1 MTGGRPSWF
10 GGLDQRTAR
19 AVWSRLAE
27 PGDHEA
33 AALVQRSGALEALA
47 AVVDG
52 APGVAQRWRVRL
64 ESADP
69 RRDLDTLSR
78 VGGRLVVPGEEE
90 WPTVLDDL
98 DLRRPFCLWVRGL
111 PLASL
116 SAGAVAVVGARAA
129 TPYGERIATELGAG
143 CTERGHP
150 VVSGAA
156 FGIDAA
162 AHRGALGV
170 GGPTVAVLACG
181 VDRPYPRGHS
191 GLIEQIAEQGA
202 VVSEVPPG
210 SSPTR
215 WRFVERNRLIA
226 ALAQVTVVVE
236 AGLRSGA
243 AITAREATDLGR
255 SVAAVPGPVTSPGS
269 AGCHRLLRDG
279 AVCVTDAAEVV
290 ELLAPVGEQ
299 LVLPHPVRREE
310 HDGLPPGD
318 SRIYDA
324 LPLGRGAGV
333 ASIARTA
340 GLDLPSTTAALGRL
354 EVLALAVREHGG
366 WRRARRP
373 PGH

>member
-1 MTGGRPSWF
+1 
-10 GGLDQRTAR
+10 
-19 AVWSRLAE
+19 
-27 PGDHEA
+27 
-33 AALVQRSGALEALA
+33 
-47 AVVDG
+47 
-52 APGVAQRWRVRL
+52 
-64 ESADP
+64 
-69 RRDLDTLSR
+69 
-78 VGGRLVVPGEEE
+78 
-90 WPTVLDDL
+90 
-98 DLRRPFCLWVRGL
+98 VRGL
-111 PLASL
+111 PLTSL